1 MTYSRCRS
9 PASGQRHLGGKSQQ
23 RSGRLWRVKTLIPL
37 LLLAV
42 LSACI
47 TVPEV
52 PAPAVVAK
60 PKIALVL
67 GGGAVR
73 GFAHIGVIKLL
84 DIMDI
89 RPDIIVGTS
98 AGSVAGV
105 LYAAG
110 FDGFRLQ
117 ELAWELDKSMISDW
131 SVFGKGLI
139 RGKAL
144 EDYINAAVGN
154 RTLERL
160 PRRFACV
167 ATNLSSGEAVLFRTG
182 NPGRAVR
189 ASSSVPGVFEP
200 VPINGE
206 EYVDGGLVSP
216 VPVRFARELGADFI
230 IAVDVASTPLRE
242 SQDTKVNIMLKTYTI
257 MGQSIRA
264 AELPLADIVITPTLE
279 NVDSSNFEAKNQA
292 ILAGE
297 RAALAAMPQI
307 RAKLAA
313 WKPPLPVDPALPA
326 P

>member
-1 MTYSRCRS
+1 MKALT
-9 PASGQRHLGGKSQQ
+9 PF
-23 RSGRLWRVKTLIPL
+23 V
-37 LLLAV
+37 LLAA
-42 LSACI
+42 LLPGCI
-47 TVPEV
+47 TP
-52 PAPAVVAK
+52 PAAPDPVVVK

-144 EDYINAAVGN
+144 EDYINAAVGH
-154 RTLERL
+154 RSMERL

-167 ATNLSSGEAVLFRTG
+167 ATRLSDGQAMLFQTG

-200 VPINGE
+200 VPIDGQ

-216 VPVRFARELGADFI
+216 VPIRFARELGADFV

-242 SQDTKVNIMLKTYTI
+242 SHDTKIDIMLKTYTI

-264 AELPLADIVITPTLE
+264 ASVRRAGKQHRLERPCVVRGHRSRVSDRRHRRPGAPEDSPLQLDA
-279 NVDSSNFEAKNQA
+279 SRA
-292 ILAGE
+292 ICLSGRIHAGQL
-297 RAALAAMPQI
+297 RGHGAGAIALLGQDV
-307 RAKLAA
+307 R
-313 WKPPLPVDPALPA
+313 
-326 P
+326 